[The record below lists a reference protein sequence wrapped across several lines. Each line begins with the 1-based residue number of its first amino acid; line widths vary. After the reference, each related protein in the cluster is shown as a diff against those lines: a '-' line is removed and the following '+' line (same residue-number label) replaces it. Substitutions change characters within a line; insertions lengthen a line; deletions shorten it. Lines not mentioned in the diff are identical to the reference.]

1 MLRPMILALLLTTAG
16 AALAGP
22 EAATPIRQAALSAE
36 LYADG
41 MARGDALLIVA
52 AASLRKDAGIGIDA
66 EAPLSWQSM
75 LATARG
81 MAAGDAA
88 LLGLIED
95 VAAVSAK
102 GVITGP
108 IYSRAELPPGEV
120 ALPMLEFKGGE
131 KAEVYIE
138 AATGTDLNLT
148 IRDAEGRVVC
158 ADSHPSSIV
167 YCNWTPAQD
176 GGFTLTLENRSDTT
190 ADYALMTN

>member
-1 MLRPMILALLLTTAG
+1 MILALLLTTAG
-16 AALAGP
+16 TALAGP

-41 MARGDALLIVA
+41 VAQGDALLIVA
-52 AASLRKDAGIGIDA
+52 AASLRKSA
-66 EAPLSWQSM
+66 EIAIEPAAALSWQSM
-75 LATARG
+75 LDRARG
-81 MAAGDAA
+81 MAGDDAA

-95 VAAVSAK
+95 VAAESAK
-102 GVITGP
+102 GVLTGP
-108 IYSRAELPPGEV
+108 IYRLAELPPGEV

-131 KAEVYIE
+131 KAEVYVE
-138 AATGTDLNLT
+138 AAPGTDLNLT

-176 GGFTLTLENRSDTT
+176 GAFTVTLENRSDTAT
-190 ADYALMTN
+190 DYALMTN